1 MRLKADRVEVEKET
15 VVADNADSMKE
26 EIETKA
32 ELLVVYTLPLPLQ
45 GLLDSGSLGPV
56 CLHMA

>member
-1 MRLKADRVEVEKET
+1 MRLKAVRVDAKKET

-32 ELLVVYTLPLPLQ
+32 ELTVVYDT
-45 GLLDSGSLGPV
+45 
-56 CLHMA
+56 AFIFKF